1 MSSEQIM
8 KEIKSLSDHELQ
20 KLLSK
25 LLSDNHIIE
34 EVERLGYLRLS
45 EKSFQ
50 FWNDPRED
58 VYQDYAR
65 RKKRRRKVK
74 ERDMS

>member
-1 MSSEQIM
+1 MSTEQII
-8 KEIKSLSDHELQ
+8 KEIKSLSNHELQ
-20 KLLSK
+20 TLLSQ

-34 EVERLGYLRLS
+34 EMERLGYLRLS
-45 EKSFQ
+45 ERSFQ

-65 RKKRRRKVK
+65 KRKFKRKAK
-74 ERDMS
+74 ERDIS